1 MPGGSAVPI
10 AQEWESA
17 FFIVGMVIL
26 ASSLAL
32 SGLQRMAALAT
43 GGVIFIGT
51 LIVVLI
57 TFHPVTT
64 SLGPL
69 LQGAFHAALG
79 R

>member
-1 MPGGSAVPI
+1 MPGGSAVPL
-10 AQEWESA
+10 AQEWEAA
-17 FFIVGMVIL
+17 FFIVGMTIL

-51 LIVVLI
+51 LLVVLI
-57 TFHPVTT
+57 TFHPAAA
-64 SLGPL
+64 SLAPIAQGS
-69 LQGAFHAALG
+69 LQFALG